1 MDVRLGILAWHPPVS
16 RAVGWTLTPFSP
28 ISSLLF
34 QDSIMCLTSR
44 SRAGGIFDNK
54 DEVSPLLFTLC
65 TVLLFLLF
73 IVCSFSLS
81 REINQSRSNLTRRMD
96 EIRVWYSLQTRL
108 FRTNPDNSTTRRIS
122 TAGATVAL
130 REPDIA
136 SPTTTVRSE
145 ESDPESTTGR
155 RDLRQWYD
163 RELSSASYG
172 KIGLNWRLRLVN
184 GYELYGIWR

>member
-1 MDVRLGILAWHPPVS
+1 MFLDIPYLVVYMDVRLGILAWHPPVS
-16 RAVGWTLTPFSP
+16 GAVGWTLTPFSP

-65 TVLLFLLF
+65 IVLLFLLF

-96 EIRVWYSLQTRL
+96 EIGV
-108 FRTNPDNSTTRRIS
+108 
-122 TAGATVAL
+122 
-130 REPDIA
+130 
-136 SPTTTVRSE
+136 
-145 ESDPESTTGR
+145 
-155 RDLRQWYD
+155 
-163 RELSSASYG
+163 
-172 KIGLNWRLRLVN
+172 
-184 GYELYGIWR
+184 